1 MTTIKEF
8 EKAMYSL
15 NIDEVDKKIAE
26 AKTSEEA
33 NFWAD
38 ILDQIMQHNQRKTQ
52 PNQKKTID

>member
-33 NFWAD
+33 NFWVD
-38 ILDQIMQHNQRKTQ
+38 ILDQIMQHNQRKNTDE
-52 PNQKKTID
+52 KFKL

>member
-8 EKAMYSL
+8 EKTMYSL

-26 AKTSEEA
+26 AKTSKES

-38 ILDQIMQHNQRKTQ
+38 ILDQVIQHNQRKA
-52 PNQKKTID
+52 IDEKFKL

>member
-8 EKAMYSL
+8 EKTMYSL

-26 AKTSEEA
+26 AKTSKEA

-38 ILDQIMQHNQRKTQ
+38 ILDQIMQHNQRKT
-52 PNQKKTID
+52 IDDKFKL

>member
-8 EKAMYSL
+8 EKVMYSL

-26 AKTSEEA
+26 AKTSKEA

-38 ILDQIMQHNQRKTQ
+38 ILDQVIQHNQRKA
-52 PNQKKTID
+52 IDEKFKL

>member
-33 NFWAD
+33 NFGAD
-38 ILDQIMQHNQRKTQ
+38 ILDQVMQHNQRKTID
-52 PNQKKTID
+52 KKFKL

>member
-38 ILDQIMQHNQRKTQ
+38 ILDQIMQHNQRKAID
-52 PNQKKTID
+52 QKFKL